1 MMVIVKCSLWKR
13 TKLSRLL
20 KRPLMNSRIDDDAGS
35 ALLLAIAFLFITS
48 LVVLALISWSG
59 NSLADTTSLNSSSSL
74 EYASSGAVELEIQN
88 LRYTYQAATSGAI
101 ACTPGGGS
109 SYTLNSTSVSVYCV
123 IVHNPYSASTRVVNL
138 NSCSSATSQATC
150 VASPYLKATV
160 SFNDYNLSD
169 QDQCTSTSNETSCGT
184 AMAITGWTIT

>member
-1 MMVIVKCSLWKR
+1 MTATIKCSTWKR
-13 TKLSRLL
+13 KKLTRLP
-20 KRPLMNSRIDDDAGS
+20 KNPLYNFASDGDSGS

-74 EYASSGAVELEIQN
+74 EYATSGAVELEIQN

-101 ACTPGGGS
+101 ACTPGSGS

-138 NSCSSATSQATC
+138 YACSSATSQATC
-150 VASPYLKATV
+150 VASPYLQSTV

-184 AMAITGWTIT
+184 AMAFTGWTIT